1 MDDMRPREVA
11 STGPLA
17 GRRFLDTLTPLLPP
31 ATVSYVAEL
40 LDRDDLLVRLARP
53 RRTKLGDHRPPG
65 RGVAVH
71 RISLNADLN
80 PFTLLTTLVHEVAH
94 ADAWRRHRR
103 QPPRPHG
110 PEWQE
115 AFGRLLAPLV
125 AGDALPDD
133 VRRALLA
140 ALERPRAATCSDRR
154 LLLAL
159 ARYDGD
165 AGGWV
170 YAEALAVGGFF
181 RIDNGALF
189 RAGPMVRTRRQCFA
203 LPHGDE
209 YRVHGL
215 ARVVPVAAEDA
226 LVAITALSSS
236 FRPGP
241 RFRGRLRPRGGP
253 HRRRP

>member
-1 MDDMRPREVA
+1 MDDTRPREA
-11 STGPLA
+11 APTRLLA
-17 GRRFLDTLTPLLPP
+17 GRRCVDALGPLLPP
-31 ATVSYVAEL
+31 AAVAYVTGL

-65 RGVAVH
+65 RGVAAH

-80 PFTLLTTLVHEVAH
+80 PFALLTTLVHEVAH
-94 ADAWRRHRR
+94 ADAWDRRRR
-103 QPPRPHG
+103 QPQRPHG

-115 AFGRLLAPLV
+115 AFARLLGPLV
-125 AGDALPDD
+125 AGDTLPDD
-133 VRRALLA
+133 VRRALLT
-140 ALERPRAATCSDRR
+140 ALERPRAATCSDRT

-159 ARYDGD
+159 ARYDRD

-181 RIDNGALF
+181 RVDDGTLF

-215 ARVVPVAAEDA
+215 ARVVPVAVADA
-226 LVAITALSSS
+226 LDAISGSSPS
-236 FRPGP
+236 RAGP
-241 RFRGRLRPRGGP
+241 RSRARLRPRGGP
-253 HRRRP
+253 RRRRP